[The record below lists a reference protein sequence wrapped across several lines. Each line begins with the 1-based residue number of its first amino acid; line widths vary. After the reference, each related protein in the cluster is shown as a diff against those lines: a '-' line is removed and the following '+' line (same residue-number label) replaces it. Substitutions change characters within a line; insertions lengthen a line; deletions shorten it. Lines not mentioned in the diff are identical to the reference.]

1 MKTAI
6 LFTAAFFSGFSLP
19 SIGQQPAAGAD
30 QNTSAPSLRTQAEQ
44 SAAAS
49 AQPAHGTSSAKLS
62 EMALE
67 YMRPVNCELAGKLD
81 SKSAR
86 VGDAVVARTT
96 MNLLTADG
104 TEIPRGAKF
113 IGHVS
118 DVQAYASGEAESH
131 LSLVFDHAQWSGGQ
145 SVAIHTLI
153 EALTPR
159 PALAVPSMDNGDSMG
174 SATASADARS
184 MGGLRAGGGALG
196 GTAGGAAS
204 TAGSLGANPNAGGDL
219 RNTGQTVGDLASN
232 ATPSVGPVASVG
244 PVTAAMMRLH
254 ATGVPGLLLAGDA
267 TGAVSGTLS
276 ASRRNVHLDAG
287 TQLTLAVSPVVTQ

>member
-19 SIGQQPAAGAD
+19 SIAQQPATGAD
-30 QNTSAPSLRTQAEQ
+30 QSPSTPSLRTQAEQ

-49 AQPAHGTSSAKLS
+49 AQPAHGAPSAKIS

-81 SKSAR
+81 SKSAK
-86 VGDAVVARTT
+86 VGDSVVVRTT

-113 IGHVS
+113 IGHVT
-118 DVQAYASGEAESH
+118 DVQAYASGEAESR

-159 PALAVPSMDNGDSMG
+159 PALAAPPMDNGDSMG

-196 GTAGGAAS
+196 GTASAAAS
-204 TAGSLGANPNAGGDL
+204 TAGSLGANPGGVL

-232 ATPSVGPVASVG
+232 ATPPVGPVVSVG

-254 ATGVPGLLLAGDA
+254 ATGIPGVLLAGDA